1 MNLVAYAQ
9 KKTTL
14 LVYSYND
21 DDSLSARLI
30 KKQEQEFDDGNRL
43 VYEKVD
49 DVYRLFFYKDTF
61 LVKELEVSPER
72 DGNEQDTS
80 ITHYYYDNLKR
91 LLFKKNRK
99 IIYALPAG
107 YGIAGPKGCEI
118 PASEIKR
125 KWDDVYLC
133 NYYIYD
139 AKNNLIVDSSFFAN
153 VNDSHF
159 KKTRK
164 SEIHNYKYSS
174 NNKVVRDIRRWYHQT
189 VDRDTIYYLHNDS
202 GYVSKHRLNRS
213 YFTDTIVLSS
223 GKIISEKHTHINEN
237 EPSNMFVQYYY
248 LPDNRLHKTITY
260 RSNPSPYLYEAAKTT
275 EIYKY
280 D

>member
-91 LLFKKNRK
+91 LLFKKIGR
-99 IIYALPAG
+99 
-107 YGIAGPKGCEI
+107 
-118 PASEIKR
+118 
-125 KWDDVYLC
+125 
-133 NYYIYD
+133 
-139 AKNNLIVDSSFFAN
+139 
-153 VNDSHF
+153 
-159 KKTRK
+159 
-164 SEIHNYKYSS
+164 
-174 NNKVVRDIRRWYHQT
+174 
-189 VDRDTIYYLHNDS
+189 
-202 GYVSKHRLNRS
+202 
-213 YFTDTIVLSS
+213 
-223 GKIISEKHTHINEN
+223 
-237 EPSNMFVQYYY
+237 
-248 LPDNRLHKTITY
+248 
-260 RSNPSPYLYEAAKTT
+260 
-275 EIYKY
+275 
-280 D
+280 